1 MSVGKAFME
10 SFSQETIGA
19 WPAELC
25 LKSTAVSAISLY
37 VPEYLDGRELKR
49 ALCASQNGEKC

>member
-1 MSVGKAFME
+1 MQS
-10 SFSQETIGA
+10 

-25 LKSTAVSAISLY
+25 LKSAAVSAISLY
-37 VPEYLDGRELKR
+37 VPEYLDGSELKR